1 MPQIVTNYIELHIC
15 RKAADGYRFLLL
27 KRSEESKIYPGIWQM
42 ITGTIESH
50 ENTKQTLLRELEEET
65 GLAPKNVYSI
75 PRINTFYLAVS
86 DKICMSP
93 VFLAFVDSDS
103 VKISDEHTEFRW
115 AAFEEAKKLIH
126 WPNQVESLEV
136 IMRYLND
143 MEMFSKLVEIEI

>member
-15 RKAADGYRFLLL
+15 LKRNDGYRFLLL
-27 KRSEESKIYPGIWQM
+27 KRSETARIYPGIWQM

-50 ENTKQTLLRELEEET
+50 EHTKDTLIRELKEET
-65 GLAPKNVYSI
+65 GLTARRIYSI

-93 VFLAFVDSDS
+93 VFLSIVDSEECA
-103 VKISDEHTEFRW
+103 ISDEHSEYKW
-115 AAFEEAKKLIH
+115 ATFDEACELIH

-136 IMRYLND
+136 IKKYLDNG
-143 MEMFSKLVEIEI
+143 EMFGKLVEIQL